1 MKRLISLLL
10 VLSMLLVAIAC
21 SKASEEAPTDPA
33 AQTGTEEQGTGENG
47 TGEPA
52 TGEEPGNDP
61 SVADPSTTTNPSTTT
76 KKPSTTTKNPMTTT
90 TKPPVTT
97 TKPSTSI
104 PSAGYGSQQTYTP
117 QIIQNFSWSNI
128 NAIPQATSSMS
139 VEQLRDICWDFMA
152 LQLNF
157 GWKANASF
165 KAKEGKNVTYKTNVL
180 YGGMPYSESTFNNL
194 YQIMHYYK
202 DGVMDINAMSAASG
216 GDVKSVF
223 GNQCSASTLWS
234 WARVSNTVGW
244 TSTATVTPYYG
255 AIPLGD
261 ALYDYF
267 AKNYPNLD
275 KYTESVTSKTVLHGA
290 GKEAAFAGYDKL
302 QKGDGLVYNAGAGH
316 VMMVHHVDPAAKK
329 IYIQHQTY
337 RNAAAGAHT
346 GDYDVKTYDT
356 AYNEGCIPF
365 TIPEF
370 LPKAHPKYSPVENYE
385 LFFSH
390 QNATVTVAQLNSAYV
405 KSNYMIS
412 DVTVRIKHGN
422 SVIEEQFFAI
432 SDGVRYTGQIKRKA
446 PLYLTSATAERNLG
460 ADMARLTSYATGAY
474 TIEITARIS
483 TGFETVVYTG
493 TLTA

>member
-1 MKRLISLLL
+1 MKRLISILL

-21 SKASEEAPTDPA
+21 AKSEPAPTDPASQETA

-52 TGEEPGNDP
+52 TGEQPD
-61 SVADPSTTTNPSTTT
+61 ADPSSSTTT
-76 KKPSTTTKNPMTTT
+76 KKPSTTTKRPTTT

-128 NAIPQATSSMS
+128 NALPQATASMS
-139 VEQLRDICWDFMA
+139 VEKLRDICWDFMA

-165 KAKEGKNVTYKTNVL
+165 KAKEGKNVTYKTNTL

-194 YQIMHYYK
+194 YQVMHYYK
-202 DGVMDINAMSAASG
+202 DGVMDINAMSAASN

-316 VMMVHHVDPAAKK
+316 VMMVHHVDTAAKK

-346 GDYDVKTYDT
+346 GDYDSMTYEQ
-356 AYNEGCIPF
+356 AYNDGSVPF

-370 LPKAHPKYSPVENYE
+370 LPKTHPKYSPVENYE

-390 QNATVTVAQLNSAYV
+390 QNATVTVDQLKNAYV

-412 DVTVRIKHGN
+412 DVTIRFKHGN
-422 SVIEEQFFAI
+422 TVLEEVFVAI

-446 PLYLTSATAERNLG
+446 PLYINNGGSNAERNLG
-460 ADMARLTSYATGAY
+460 VDLATLNNHAANGN
-474 TIEITARIS
+474 TIEISARIS
-483 TGFETVVYTG
+483 TGFEKVVYTG
-493 TLTA
+493 TLST